1 MRIREIAIGAVLTG
15 LLTGLVLLTLPSP
28 QPAGVALPGPA
39 TPPLPAA
46 RAATP
51 RADAA
56 VPPAAPAEPAPASWR
71 DMHASFVHARSLR
84 MFFYEAMRKPG
95 GGAYFYATNVLETC
109 RRAQEQTL
117 PALPAPRRAATE
129 ELLRR
134 CDFTPEGL
142 EDAERELG
150 AARHLN
156 LSTDPLLGSMF
167 DYLAADGPDGRA
179 RMLLAAF
186 EQGNPDVIASL
197 VAPVFHERAPS
208 RDEQDSTARGI
219 PFGGALVAC
228 RMGADCGP
236 GAPRTLELCMLLG
249 WCADSVPAALQQG
262 LGAHFAALER
272 MASQV
277 VDEIRRR
284 DTRRLVPAPRQ
295 DPPATDSPDQ
305 GMVDVP

>member
-1 MRIREIAIGAVLTG
+1 MRIREIAIGIVLTG
-15 LLTGLVLLTLPSP
+15 LLAGAVMLTLPAP
-28 QPAGVALPGPA
+28 EPAGVAVLA
-39 TPPLPAA
+39 PAA
-46 RAATP
+46 PPPPAPMPAPRVAGAAATP
-51 RADAA
+51 GETAGQ
-56 VPPAAPAEPAPASWR
+56 PPAAWR
-71 DMHASFVHARSLR
+71 DMHAKYVHAENLR
-84 MFFYEAMRKPG
+84 VFFYEAMRKPG

-109 RRAQEQTL
+109 RRALEQTL
-117 PALPAPRRAATE
+117 PALPAPRRAAAE

-156 LSTDPLLGSMF
+156 LATDPLLGSMF
-167 DYLAADGPDGRA
+167 DYLAADGADGRA

-197 VAPVFHERAPS
+197 VAPIFHERAPS

-228 RMGADCGP
+228 RLGADCGP

-262 LGAHFAALER
+262 LGVHFAALDR
-272 MASQV
+272 MAGQV
-277 VDEIRRR
+277 VTEIRRR
-284 DTRRLVPAPRQ
+284 DTRRLVPAN
-295 DPPATDSPDQ
+295 T
-305 GMVDVP
+305 GY